1 MQVVFLGVGEACDQD
16 MGNTSLLVQAQEA
29 RILLDCGFS
38 VAHSLFSHL
47 HSPDDLDAIWISH
60 SHGDHFFSLPLI
72 LLRLWESGR
81 SKALTVLGPPDIEDV
96 AVQSIQLA
104 YPGFADKFTFPLH
117 FQSVQPGDP
126 LQFLGCWWQTAWTRH
141 PRPNLGLRLDGP
153 QAGLYY
159 SGDGRPGADVL
170 SLIQGCSLVVHEGF
184 KLEQAVHGHGT
195 VMEVMDL
202 ARQAGAERLAV
213 VHMQRDER
221 RLKGFQARAWLQGM
235 TDVHGFL
242 PQPGERVFLP

>member
-16 MGNTSLLVQAQEA
+16 MGNTSLLVQVDNS

-38 VAHSLFSHL
+38 VAHTLFSHI
-47 HSPDDLDAIWISH
+47 HSPNDLDAIWISH

-81 SKALTVLGPPDIEDV
+81 DKALTIFGSSEIEEA

-104 YPGFADKFTFPLH
+104 YPGFWDKFTYPLR
-117 FQSVQPGDP
+117 FQPLKPGKTF
-126 LQFLGCWWQTAWTRH
+126 QFLGCSWQTAWTEH
-141 PRPNLGLRLDGP
+141 SRPNLGLRLDGP
-153 QAGLYY
+153 QANLYY
-159 SGDGRPGADVL
+159 SGDGRPGQDVL
-170 SLIQGCSLVVHEGF
+170 GLIQGCTLVVHEGF
-184 KLEQAVHGHGT
+184 KMGQAVHGHGT
-195 VMEVMDL
+195 VVEVMDL
-202 ARQAGAERLAV
+202 ARRAGVERLAV

-221 RLKGFQARAWLQGM
+221 RLKGNQARALLEGM
-235 TDVHGFL
+235 PDVHGFL